1 MNGRRVLKLVAWG
14 IALTLVLLPVVGVL
28 NGWFAAERWPV
39 RQLRV
44 DAEFNHVSAEQIR
57 AAAATH
63 LGTGFFALD
72 LDRVRASIA
81 ALPWVE
87 KVEVRKQWPDTLEVR
102 VLEQQP
108 FARWGDHRLIG
119 HNGTLFSAPGAES
132 IQGVPH
138 LAGPDDRLSDVIDF
152 YTRSQR
158 LFSGTGL
165 NVVGV
170 ALSERGSWTLVLGSG
185 AEVEIGREQATSR
198 LQRFIAVLPR
208 LTATRS
214 GGFERADLRYANGFA
229 IRWQTGGAPG
239 PAPKT
244 PAPAAAADRG
254 RT

>member
-1 MNGRRVLKLVAWG
+1 MNSRLILKLLAWG

-57 AAAATH
+57 AAAASH
-63 LGTGFFALD
+63 LNTGFFALD
-72 LDRVRASIA
+72 LDRVRASVA

-87 KVEVRKQWPDTLEVR
+87 KVEVRKQWPDTLELR

-138 LAGPDDRLSDVIDF
+138 LAGPDDQLNDVIDF
-152 YTRSQR
+152 YTRSQK

-165 NVVGV
+165 SVVGV
-170 ALSERGSWTLVLGSG
+170 ALSERGSWTVNLGSG
-185 AEVEIGREQATSR
+185 AEVAIGREQATSR
-198 LQRFIAVLPR
+198 LQRFVAVLPR
-208 LTATRS
+208 LTATRG

-229 IRWQTGGAPG
+229 IRWQTGGDV
-239 PAPKT
+239 PAT
-244 PAPAAAADRG
+244 AAKEK

>member
-1 MNGRRVLKLVAWG
+1 MNSRLILKLLAWG
-14 IALTLVLLPVVGVL
+14 IALTLVLLPVIGVL

-57 AAAATH
+57 AAAASH

-72 LDRVRASIA
+72 LDRVRASVA

-87 KVEVRKQWPDTLEVR
+87 KVEVRKQWPDTLELR

-108 FARWGDHRLIG
+108 FARWGDNRLIG

-152 YTRSQR
+152 YTHSQK

-165 NVVGV
+165 SVVGV
-170 ALSERGSWTLVLGSG
+170 ALSERGSWTVNLGSG
-185 AEVEIGREQATSR
+185 AEVAIGREQATSR

-208 LTATRS
+208 LTASRG

-229 IRWQTGGAPG
+229 IRWQTGGDVPTTTAKEK
-239 PAPKT
+239 KT
-244 PAPAAAADRG
+244 
-254 RT
+254 